1 MLDIRH
7 NKLKQTVD
15 DKKMLEAFFKED
27 RFQGPGSEIEDTR
40 LGEVIEKAQKK
51 LLDMQADE
59 RFWDGK
65 IYDTPGLTAQ
75 FILYMHFM
83 DNVDEEREK
92 KAVNYLL
99 NIQNESGSWRI
110 YKGDNG
116 SLSYTI
122 HCYFALKVA
131 GIDPDH
137 PQMAKARE
145 YILNNGG
152 LEKASVETRFI
163 LALFGV
169 GSWNSVVPVPL
180 HLILLGKWFA
190 LSMWNMAYWIR
201 VTLVPMG
208 ILYTRKYTKY
218 LGADLDEL
226 WLNIKH
232 RNRYT
237 CPTPAPFFS
246 LRNLFFQGSKVLKAV
261 YPLLPKKRVM
271 EKAINWVL
279 KHQDESGDWGGIYPP
294 MIYGSMMLKAVAG
307 FDNDHPRV
315 KKAREAI
322 ERLQAFEDDGESLIQ
337 QSCSSPIW
345 DTSWS
350 IIALERSGFSTDDP
364 AIKNSTQWLYDKQIR
379 VEGDWKVHAPD
390 AKPGM
395 WAFQHYNDYYPDVDD
410 TAVVLMSLLHTLK
423 DEAPERLQAFQ
434 AGVDW
439 LFHMQNPDGGWA
451 AFERKINGQIFK
463 HIPLNDLYNYTDE
476 STPELTGRI
485 LELFGKMGMSKD
497 TPCIKK
503 AVRSLQRQQEDFG
516 SWHGKW
522 GVHYIYG
529 AFGVMRGLAAI
540 GYDMNEPWVRKCVDW
555 LMDIQ
560 QPDGGWGESCR
571 AYDGPEFYG
580 KGISTPSQTAWA
592 VLSLISA
599 GEKDSE
605 AVEKGIRWL
614 VDHQEENGEWIEEE
628 FTGTGFPRAFY
639 LRYDLYRI
647 YFPLLALAEYAYEQK
662 DGVS

>member
-208 ILYTRKYTKY
+208 ILYTRKIHEIS
-218 LGADLDEL
+218 G
-226 WLNIKH
+226 
-232 RNRYT
+232 R
-237 CPTPAPFFS
+237 
-246 LRNLFFQGSKVLKAV
+246 GS
-261 YPLLPKKRVM
+261 
-271 EKAINWVL
+271 
-279 KHQDESGDWGGIYPP
+279 G
-294 MIYGSMMLKAVAG
+294 
-307 FDNDHPRV
+307 
-315 KKAREAI
+315 
-322 ERLQAFEDDGESLIQ
+322 
-337 QSCSSPIW
+337 
-345 DTSWS
+345 
-350 IIALERSGFSTDDP
+350 
-364 AIKNSTQWLYDKQIR
+364 
-379 VEGDWKVHAPD
+379 
-390 AKPGM
+390 
-395 WAFQHYNDYYPDVDD
+395 
-410 TAVVLMSLLHTLK
+410 
-423 DEAPERLQAFQ
+423 
-434 AGVDW
+434 
-439 LFHMQNPDGGWA
+439 
-451 AFERKINGQIFK
+451 
-463 HIPLNDLYNYTDE
+463 
-476 STPELTGRI
+476 
-485 LELFGKMGMSKD
+485 
-497 TPCIKK
+497 
-503 AVRSLQRQQEDFG
+503 
-516 SWHGKW
+516 
-522 GVHYIYG
+522 
-529 AFGVMRGLAAI
+529 
-540 GYDMNEPWVRKCVDW
+540 
-555 LMDIQ
+555 
-560 QPDGGWGESCR
+560 
-571 AYDGPEFYG
+571 
-580 KGISTPSQTAWA
+580 
-592 VLSLISA
+592 
-599 GEKDSE
+599 
-605 AVEKGIRWL
+605 
-614 VDHQEENGEWIEEE
+614 
-628 FTGTGFPRAFY
+628 
-639 LRYDLYRI
+639 
-647 YFPLLALAEYAYEQK
+647 
-662 DGVS
+662 